1 MNNQMFL
8 LLVSLCIITHIVRF
22 IYEILKHKRLIKASR
37 FSFIIIFSNMLLL
50 WTSWFLLCSIDPSAT
65 NLPLIL
71 RYLGISLVIIG
82 VIIFLT
88 ALFTIKTLE
97 TYEGNLIT
105 SGIYSRIRH
114 PMYLGFL
121 FWLIGF
127 PLFYDGIYSIILA
140 IPFATNVLFWRHLEE
155 LELDKRF
162 AAYKLYKKKTFF

>member
-1 MNNQMFL
+1 MNNRIFL
-8 LLVSLCIITHIVRF
+8 PLVSLCIITHVVRF
-22 IYEILKHKRLIKASR
+22 VYEILKHKKIIKASR
-37 FSFIIIFSNMLLL
+37 LSFVIIFSNMLLL
-50 WTSWFLLCSIDPSAT
+50 WSSWFLLCSYDPSAT
-65 NLPLIL
+65 NLPLML
-71 RYLGISLVIIG
+71 RYFGISLAVIG

-97 TYEGNLIT
+97 TYEGSLIT
-105 SGIYSRIRH
+105 GGIYSRIRH

-140 IPFATNVLFWRHLEE
+140 IPFAANVLFWRYLEE

-162 AAYKLYKKKTFF
+162 AAYKIYKKKTFF